1 MSAKYLQ
8 ILESEIHLSL
18 LPRRPCLGALAHHIF
33 KKHVCIYIYAYI
45 YITITIIV
53 TIIIIVKII
62 PIIINNNMLHSLAT
76 FCTLVDE
83 QNLVGLETGLRRIVL
98 TKQTLVPTCG
108 RWLVYVSL
116 TIYFHGA
123 EVCGWN

>member
-1 MSAKYLQ
+1 
-8 ILESEIHLSL
+8 
-18 LPRRPCLGALAHHIF
+18 
-33 KKHVCIYIYAYI
+33 
-45 YITITIIV
+45 
-53 TIIIIVKII
+53 
-62 PIIINNNMLHSLAT
+62 MLHSLAT

-83 QNLVGLETGLRRIVL
+83 QNLVGLETGLHRIVL
-98 TKQTLVPTCG
+98 TKQTLVPTCD

>member
-1 MSAKYLQ
+1 MY
-8 ILESEIHLSL
+8 
-18 LPRRPCLGALAHHIF
+18 
-33 KKHVCIYIYAYI
+33 IYIYTHIYI
-45 YITITIIV
+45 YITIIV
-53 TIIIIVKII
+53 TIIIIVKKI
-62 PIIINNNMLHSLAT
+62 PIIMINNNNNMLHSLAT

-83 QNLVGLETGLRRIVL
+83 QNLVGLETGLHRIVL
-98 TKQTLVPTCG
+98 TKQTLVPTCD

>member
-33 KKHVCIYIYAYI
+33 KKHVYIYTHI
-45 YITITIIV
+45 YITIIV
-53 TIIIIVKII
+53 TIIIIVKKI
-62 PIIINNNMLHSLAT
+62 PIIINNNNNMLHSLAT

-83 QNLVGLETGLRRIVL
+83 QNLVGLETGLHRIVL
-98 TKQTLVPTCG
+98 TKQTLVPTCD